1 MDALRA
7 AKVLAQHPDVIWG
20 EENMFGRETGATGR
34 SAHAQAT
41 ALAELL
47 ERCADF
53 AERNGRTELSA
64 DILRLAKAVRE
75 QEADALAG
83 TDTLFAWDGPLHMAS
98 VVDGWDEEYLGL
110 AAAYRVESAGL
121 R

>member
-1 MDALRA
+1 
-7 AKVLAQHPDVIWG
+7 
-20 EENMFGRETGATGR
+20 MFGRETGATER
-34 SAHAQAT
+34 SAHAHAK

-53 AERNGRTELSA
+53 AERNGRTDLSA
-64 DILRLAKAVRE
+64 DVLRLARAVRE
-75 QEADALAG
+75 RQADALSR

-98 VVDGWDEEYLGL
+98 VVDGWDEEYVGL

>member
-1 MDALRA
+1 
-7 AKVLAQHPDVIWG
+7 
-20 EENMFGRETGATGR
+20 MFGRETGATER
-34 SAHAQAT
+34 FSRARAE

-53 AERNGRTELSA
+53 AKRNGRTDLTA
-64 DILRLAKAVRE
+64 DVLRVARAVRD
-75 QEADALAG
+75 QESDAISR

-98 VVDGWDEEYLGL
+98 VVDGWDEEYVGL

>member
-1 MDALRA
+1 
-7 AKVLAQHPDVIWG
+7 
-20 EENMFGRETGATGR
+20 MFGRETGATAR
-34 SAHAQAT
+34 SAH

-53 AERNGRTELSA
+53 AERHGRADLSA
-64 DILRLAKAVRE
+64 DVLRLATAVRE
-75 QEADALAG
+75 QEAEALSR
-83 TDTLFAWDGPLHMAS
+83 TDTLFAWDGPLHRAS
-98 VVDGWDEEYLGL
+98 VVGGWDEEYVGL